1 MVKLISHTYDP
12 NNGFTPEQLIVFSA
26 RVSNP
31 TNQHNMETAPRLIT
45 FLIKNRHWSPFELVN
60 FTFEIKTTRAIVAQI
75 LRHRSFS
82 FQEFSQRYSTVNN
95 IHPVD
100 LRKQAVKNRQS
111 SEDEFI
117 DDELETKINKLF
129 NDSTE
134 LYQEML
140 DKGVA
145 REVSRG
151 VLPLNSE
158 TTLYMNGN
166 VRSWLSWLNV
176 RLETYTQKEHRDL
189 AVDIGTELSKFLPD
203 TYKATEEFG
212 NMEGGFM

>member
-1 MVKLISHTYDP
+1 MNWLTLHLKLK
-12 NNGFTPEQLIVFSA
+12 
-26 RVSNP
+26 
-31 TNQHNMETAPRLIT
+31 QHETIAT
-45 FLIKNRHWSPFELVN
+45 
-60 FTFEIKTTRAIVAQI
+60 QI